1 MVRHRTIMKNIK
13 KIIPV
18 MMAAA
23 LTCTAV
29 PMAAH
34 ADGAKVVTIGA
45 NLTDEQRKSMYDYF
59 GTTPEAVNTIEVN
72 NADERKYM
80 EGIASEAQIGNQTY
94 SCSYVEP
101 TTSGGIQVKVG
112 NLTFVTSSMI
122 ASTLLTSGVENCNVV
137 AAAPFEVSGTG
148 ALTGIMMA
156 YEKASGE
163 TLSEEQKSAATEE
176 LVTTGALADAIG
188 KEDAE
193 KLMNEVKKEV
203 IEKDL
208 TDTDKIQDAITDAA
222 KDSNITLTE
231 EQMAQIN
238 SLMKNISQYDYDVKS
253 LKKTLE
259 NLEGK
264 AEDSG
269 FFSNL
274 WTSVKNFFTGGSDSS
289 DGGIINDTKDEILGD
304 NAVIDSTLES
314 LGKDNNQE
322 DNGDSEDD
330 GGFWDKVTGFFKNL
344 FGGSDDDSSED
355 AETEDNTE
363 NNEEA
368 IPENSDGS
376 EGTDNTG
383 LDGNSNIDDVNPEG
397 TENGINN
404 ANEGTDAD
412 TPADI
417 NETNG
422 DTSDNTGTGTD
433 TTVTGTDASTVNP

>member
-1 MVRHRTIMKNIK
+1 
-13 KIIPV
+13 

-23 LTCTAV
+23 LTCTSL
-29 PMAAH
+29 PMAVH

-59 GTTPEAVNTIEVN
+59 GTTPEAVNTIEVTN
-72 NADERKYM
+72 TDERKYM
-80 EGIASEAQIGNQTY
+80 EGIASEAQIGTQTY

-222 KDSNITLTE
+222 NNSNITLTE
-231 EQMAQIN
+231 EQMSQIN

-264 AEDSG
+264 VEDSG

-274 WTSVKNFFTGGSDSS
+274 WTSVKNFFTGGSEGG

-304 NAVIDSTLES
+304 NAVIDSTLEV
-314 LGKDNNQE
+314 LGKDSA
-322 DNGDSEDD
+322 SEDD
-330 GGFWDKVTGFFKNL
+330 REDEGGFWDKVTGFFKNI
-344 FGGSDDDSSED
+344 FGGSDKEAEDSKED
-355 AETEDNTE
+355 SGTEDNVE
-363 NNEEA
+363 NQEDA
-368 IPENSDGS
+368 DNSEDTS
-376 EGTDNTG
+376 GTDNTA
-383 LDGNSNIDDVNPEG
+383 LDENSTNDGMTPEG
-397 TENGINN
+397 TETETTLEDDGTTVDSNTGSDSTEMNRGTTN
-404 ANEGTDAD
+404 TTGSGTDIA
-412 TPADI
+412 
-417 NETNG
+417 G
-422 DTSDNTGTGTD
+422 SD
-433 TTVTGTDASTVNP
+433 TDASTGSAQ

>member
-1 MVRHRTIMKNIK
+1 MKNMR

-18 MMAAA
+18 IMAAT
-23 LTCTAV
+23 LICTSL
-29 PMAAH
+29 PMAAQ

-45 NLTDEQRKSMYDYF
+45 NLTDEQKKSMYNYF
-59 GTTPEAVNTIEVN
+59 GTTPEAVNTIEVTN
-72 NADERKYM
+72 TDERKYM
-80 EGIASEAQIGNQTY
+80 EGIASEAQIGTQTY

-137 AAAPFEVSGTG
+137 AASPFEVSGTG

-203 IEKDL
+203 IENDL
-208 TDTDKIQDAITDAA
+208 TDADKIKDAITDAA

-238 SLMKNISQYDYDVKS
+238 ALMKNISQYDYDVNS
-253 LKKTLE
+253 LKQTLE

-264 AEDSG
+264 VNDSG
-269 FFSNL
+269 FFQNL
-274 WTSVKNFFTGGSDSS
+274 WTSVKNFFTGGSNSG
-289 DGGIINDTKDEILGD
+289 DGGIINDTKDEVLGE
-304 NAVIDSTLES
+304 NAVIDSTLEAS
-314 LGKDNNQE
+314 GN
-322 DNGDSEDD
+322 DSETDED
-330 GGFWDKVTGFFKNL
+330 EGGFWDKVTGFFKNL
-344 FGGSDDDSSED
+344 FGGNDKDEDESKEDS
-355 AETEDNTE
+355 ETEDNSEKDIE
-363 NNEEA
+363 NDSEA
-368 IPENSDGS
+368 SDGTEQPVDTAGSLDS
-376 EGTDNTG
+376 EGTDNET
-383 LDGNSNIDDVNPEG
+383 
-397 TENGINN
+397 
-404 ANEGTDAD
+404 A
-412 TPADI
+412 PADEGAL
-417 NETNG
+417 NASDNPPNAEFPNNNGVDTANTDTEATDTNPN
-422 DTSDNTGTGTD
+422 DNTG
-433 TTVTGTDASTVNP
+433 DAQ